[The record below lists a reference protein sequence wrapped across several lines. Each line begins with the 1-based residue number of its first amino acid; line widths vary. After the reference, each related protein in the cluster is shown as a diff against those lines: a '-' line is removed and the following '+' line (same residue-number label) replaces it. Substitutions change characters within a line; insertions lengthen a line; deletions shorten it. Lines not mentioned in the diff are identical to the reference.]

1 MLAAA
6 ATPGPNSAMPDTAQ
20 VRAALYLDFDNVF
33 SILHR
38 QDEALSFAFATTP
51 MRWRDWL
58 CGPRRMLSLRCYMNP
73 GGWVE
78 TRADGPFAETGHP
91 RIYFS
96 RFRGA
101 FIDAGFE
108 VVDCPRVNRA
118 KNAADMRMVIDVLD
132 AVAGPVPPAEVLL
145 ATSDS
150 DFLPLLHRLRSL
162 DRRSLLLA
170 HPDLAPAMRATADTV
185 MGLDAFAEGAFGWR
199 PGQHDL
205 FDQQIVEPHP
215 ADDGQPIARLRDM
228 VATAGR
234 VHLPHLGKMSTERLG
249 ISLRDSA
256 YFGTGSLEALLDAA
270 GLRRIPG
277 DGGGYVELAEDA

>member
-1 MLAAA
+1 
-6 ATPGPNSAMPDTAQ
+6 MPDTDT

-38 QDEALSFAFATTP
+38 QDEALSLAFATTP

-58 CGPRRMLSLRCYMNP
+58 CGQRRMLSLRCYLNP

-78 TRADGPFAETGHP
+78 TRPDGPFADIGHP

-96 RFRGA
+96 RFRSA

-132 AVAGPVPPAEVLL
+132 AVAGPVPPGEVML

-170 HPDLAPAMRATADTV
+170 HPDLAPSMRATADTV

-199 PGQHDL
+199 PSQHAL
-205 FDQQIVEPHP
+205 FDPPPNDQRPE
-215 ADDGQPIARLRDM
+215 DDRLPIARLRDM

-234 VHLPHLGKMSTERLG
+234 IHLPQLGKMSTESLG